1 MKTAIAIGLLL
12 AASSAL
18 GEPLRTAQ
26 DPARKRVWVLEVDAV
41 YLEEGNRRQ
50 RFELPGWVHAKDIY
64 ACTPDLAVD
73 AQGAVVVTSN
83 VVPVVWRIEP
93 ATAQVTRHELALDAD
108 LDKEVG
114 FTSITYARH
123 QRAFYAFSATYGSV
137 WRIDP
142 QLSRAQKVRQL
153 DAPARECLPASSL

>member
-1 MKTAIAIGLLL
+1 MKIAIAIGLLL

-18 GEPLRTAQ
+18 AEPLRTVQ
-26 DPARKRVWVLEVDAV
+26 DPIRKRVWVLEADAV
-41 YLEEGNRRQ
+41 YLQEGGRKQ
-50 RFELPGWVHAKDIY
+50 RFELPGWLHARDSY
-64 ACTPDLAVD
+64 VCTPDLAVD

-83 VVPVVWRIEP
+83 VAPVVWRIEP

-108 LDKEVG
+108 GDKEVG
-114 FTSITYARH
+114 FTSISYARH
-123 QRAFYAFSATYGSV
+123 QRAFFAFSATHGSV

-142 QLSRAQKVRQL
+142 QLSRAQKIRQL

>member
-18 GEPLRTAQ
+18 AEPLRTVQ
-26 DPARKRVWVLEVDAV
+26 DPIRKRVWVLEADAV
-41 YLEEGNRRQ
+41 YLQEGGRKQ
-50 RFELPGWVHAKDIY
+50 RFELPGWVHAQDSY
-64 ACTPDLAVD
+64 VCTPDLAVD

-108 LDKEVG
+108 VDKAVG
-114 FTSITYARH
+114 FTSIT
-123 QRAFYAFSATYGSV
+123 
-137 WRIDP
+137 
-142 QLSRAQKVRQL
+142 
-153 DAPARECLPASSL
+153 